1 MVGDNNKIYKVI
13 RNAVIRGNSVHDP
26 TAHVERQLVD
36 WYFSKKKKTNS
47 LPPADK
53 TTIITSLD
61 PCVMCSGAILAG
73 GFNTIYIS
81 QDSQTGTSCR
91 AVGDFST
98 LPDSLE
104 QRGRETF
111 SAFGLI
117 GKRPFS
123 GPSDSMFS
131 GEEIDSKIDR
141 RSVRAFSYS
150 LKKVKEIINNHH
162 GQLPEKLS
170 DPKTLA
176 RSSSISR
183 LLKKYNP
190 KVFSDG
196 YLVDFDRAGTNLG
209 QILVEKAKESHE
221 KSGVFNSACVIDPF
235 GNVLLLEAGAE
246 DASPIRTPFLELVR
260 KYHRLL
266 LEAGAEGRKHF
277 VHLKYCKVV
286 TLFVP
291 G

>member
-1 MVGDNNKIYKVI
+1 VPRSNRRPASAGKYAEIAVREAESAKSAGSFGVGRFLVGDNGKIYKVI

-131 GEEIDSKIDR
+131 GEEIDSKLDR

-183 LLKKYNP
+183 LLKKYNQKCFLTDISLILTDP
-190 KVFSDG
+190 
-196 YLVDFDRAGTNLG
+196 AQTLG
-209 QILVEKAKESHE
+209 R
-221 KSGVFNSACVIDPF
+221 F
-235 GNVLLLEAGAE
+235 
-246 DASPIRTPFLELVR
+246 
-260 KYHRLL
+260 
-266 LEAGAEGRKHF
+266 
-277 VHLKYCKVV
+277 
-286 TLFVP
+286 
-291 G
+291 